1 MNKTNFK
8 SVRKPFNN
16 RMGYIA
22 SRRNLINN
30 NWVVIYESVLQ
41 GLDIAGGKYAVVCEA
56 HNTIY
61 QTTSIPKAR
70 PFLKYPEFCKDC
82 KI

>member
-1 MNKTNFK
+1 MDKTNYK

-30 NWVVIYESVLQ
+30 NWVVIYEAVKQ
-41 GLDIAGGKYAVVCEA
+41 GLDINDGKYAVVCEA

-61 QTTSIPKAR
+61 KTTSIPKAR
-70 PFLKYPEFCKDC
+70 ALLKYPEFCKMC
-82 KI
+82 NI